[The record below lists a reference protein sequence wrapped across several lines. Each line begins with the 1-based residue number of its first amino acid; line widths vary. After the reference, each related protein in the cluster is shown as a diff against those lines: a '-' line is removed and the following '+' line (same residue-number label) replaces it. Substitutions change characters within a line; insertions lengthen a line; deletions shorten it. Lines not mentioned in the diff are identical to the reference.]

1 MTTVRFIATALVL
14 AVAAGCGSVVGG
26 DDVEVRVS
34 NLSAVAFDSVTVTF
48 PSETHRYGRVDA
60 GASSG
65 YAQVSQAYRYAR
77 IEVWAAGAS
86 YVLQPI
92 DYVGEQP
99 LAPGRHTYGLTL
111 NGDPPA
117 LGIVMAD
124 AMGPTSPSQPSAAQR

>member
-1 MTTVRFIATALVL
+1 MATARFIATALAL
-14 AVAAGCGSVVGG
+14 AVTAGCGSVVGG

-34 NLSAVAFDSVTVTF
+34 NLSAVTFDSVTVTF

-65 YAQVSQAYRYAR
+65 YAQVAQAYRYAR

-92 DYVGEQP
+92 DYVGERP
-99 LAPGRHTYGLTL
+99 LAPGRHSYGLTL
-111 NGDPPA
+111 EGDPPA

-124 AMGPTSPSQPSAAQR
+124 AVDATSPSQPSGTQR